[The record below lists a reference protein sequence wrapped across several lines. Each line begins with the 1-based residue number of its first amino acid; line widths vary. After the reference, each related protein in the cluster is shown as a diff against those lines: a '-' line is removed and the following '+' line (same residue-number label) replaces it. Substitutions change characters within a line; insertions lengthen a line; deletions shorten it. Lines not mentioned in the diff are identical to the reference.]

1 MDHESEI
8 TPIRDGELGLEK
20 LTRISRLARGR
31 CIAAGP
37 PNVRYAPESDRLLRC
52 QQMTRWAMSDQSASQ
67 KNAFNSVTSSA
78 PAKSDQSLFD
88 HLVSDAE

>member
-52 QQMTRWAMSDQSASQ
+52 QQMTRWA
-67 KNAFNSVTSSA
+67 
-78 PAKSDQSLFD
+78 KSDLICTAENSRPIRYCSIAIIRTFD
-88 HLVSDAE
+88 PLEQYKSTA